1 MGDSRITMRLASEEE
16 CGYPD
21 EELAKEA
28 SNETERCG
36 DLDLRECVTYDGP
49 GPGPWEVFQLHH
61 SDSDPFLKGTGFGD
75 LNTYLGRPA
84 SAPLRPMTPV
94 IISNGWNW
102 ELPATF
108 NLNARLAVKCASCAD
123 ATFSHFYVFHRSS
136 SLCSSGPGK
145 FVLPLKSLEGV

>member
-1 MGDSRITMRLASEEE
+1 MGDSRITMRLAPEEE

-36 DLDLRECVTYDGP
+36 DLDLRECVTYD

-84 SAPLRPMTPV
+84 SAPLRPMTPARD
-94 IISNGWNW
+94 IKGQNQKLNSTAQQSR
-102 ELPATF
+102 ELG
-108 NLNARLAVKCASCAD
+108 
-123 ATFSHFYVFHRSS
+123 
-136 SLCSSGPGK
+136 SGESEWSPN
-145 FVLPLKSLEGV
+145 SIHE

>member
-1 MGDSRITMRLASEEE
+1 MVRRGHEYSIKMGDSRITMRLASEEE

-94 IISNGWNW
+94 M
-102 ELPATF
+102 
-108 NLNARLAVKCASCAD
+108 
-123 ATFSHFYVFHRSS
+123 
-136 SLCSSGPGK
+136 
-145 FVLPLKSLEGV
+145 